1 MGGVSSYVKQELARL
16 KDENE
21 SLREEVI
28 SLRQY
33 MDALQT
39 LMESVDDMDPNAEIM
54 PLLDRI
60 LFNAQTLI
68 NAQDGS
74 LLVTDEESNELVFV
88 LARGVG
94 SAQLPGRR
102 MPWDKGIAGWVVQNK
117 KSTIVNNASA
127 DDRFYAGID
136 QSIKFETR
144 SILAAPILGGSK
156 VLGVIEVVN
165 KRNGLPFNK
174 TDQTLLTLLCRFAGE
189 VLHRMVQQDENAPAD
204 SV

>member
-21 SLREEVI
+21 TLREEVI

-74 LLVTDEESNELVFV
+74 LLVTDEETNELVFV
-88 LARGVG
+88 LVRGVG

-117 KSTIVNNASA
+117 KSTVVNNASA

-165 KRNGLPFNK
+165 KRDGLPFNK

-189 VLHRMVQQDENAPAD
+189 VLHRMVQQDENSPAD